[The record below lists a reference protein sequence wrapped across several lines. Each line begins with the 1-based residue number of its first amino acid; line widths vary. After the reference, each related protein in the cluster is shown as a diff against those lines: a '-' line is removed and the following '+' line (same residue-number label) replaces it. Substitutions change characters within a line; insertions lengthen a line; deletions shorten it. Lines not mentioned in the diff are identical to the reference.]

1 MKVDNRLQT
10 GKLKMGYTV
19 ALAVIFS
26 LTCYYFFEIPDN
38 IIMPIVIS
46 IIVLVYIIML
56 LRKSNYFYLEY
67 IGNKVTVRFY
77 TAHPFLRKYK
87 AFEFPKSSFYDY
99 KIKKI
104 LFGFRETIHITVKT
118 PKGAF
123 NYPPLSIVLLTSQQK
138 AELKRILDEIKA
150 SQAL

>member
-10 GKLKMGYTV
+10 AKLKMGYTV

-26 LTCYYFFEIPDN
+26 LTCYFLFEIPEN
-38 IIMPIVIS
+38 IAMPIVIS
-46 IIVLVYIIML
+46 VVVLTYIVML

-87 AFEFPKSSFYDY
+87 AFEIPKSSLYDY
-99 KIKKI
+99 EIKKK
-104 LFGFRETIHITVKT
+104 LFGFRQTITLTVKT
-118 PKGAF
+118 PKGKF
-123 NYPPLSIVLLTSQQK
+123 NYPPLSIVLLTPQQK